1 MKQITASLGLT
12 FHQWSG
18 FDVRSSDDRAL
29 VSERQIQSSTEI
41 NILLVVL
48 SIPTFAKVL
57 APIVRERWNRTT
69 SRSKILTALE
79 TLGIGTVGGLL
90 FLWAHLPGGLITG
103 AMIATG
109 VAAIAGRPLAVPPVI
124 TQAVLVVLGISIGSV
139 VSRDLVQHVSAYPFT
154 IAMLA
159 GSTFCATFGSSLYLQ
174 RVHGW
179 DRTSA
184 FLAGSPGAMG
194 QITMLAVE
202 RGADLPAIAVVQT
215 MRVIILTAALPMM
228 LALTGAAPASSPG
241 LTITAAPP
249 WHLVALV
256 SASLAVA
263 LILRV
268 LKFPASWMFG
278 AMIASSVLHGAGL
291 VDGGVPPW
299 VRNVSLVGIGALI
312 GARFARMKLRV
323 LAGHINAALGS
334 FAVAILVT
342 AVFVGVIALTT
353 QVRLSDVVVAFA
365 PGAMDAMLALALTLH
380 IDPIFVGA
388 HHLSRFV
395 FVSIATPGIVHL
407 FGRTQD
413 DVDD

>member
-1 MKQITASLGLT
+1 M
-12 FHQWSG
+12 
-18 FDVRSSDDRAL
+18 
-29 VSERQIQSSTEI
+29 
-41 NILLVVL
+41 
-48 SIPTFAKVL
+48 IPTFAKVL
-57 APIVRERWNRTT
+57 APMVRERWNRTT

-109 VAAIAGRPLAVPPVI
+109 IAAIAGRPLAVPPVL

-139 VSRDLVQHVSAYPFT
+139 VSRDLIQHVSAYPFT

-159 GSTFCATFGSSLYLQ
+159 GATFCATFGSSVYLQ

-194 QITMLAVE
+194 QITILAVE

-215 MRVIILTAALPMM
+215 MRVIILTAALPMV
-228 LALTGAAPASSPG
+228 LALTGAAPASSAG
-241 LTITAAPP
+241 LTLTVAPP

-256 SASLAVA
+256 SASLAAA
-263 LILRV
+263 LLLRV
-268 LKFPASWMFG
+268 MKFPASWMFG

-299 VRNVSLVGIGALI
+299 VRSVALVGVGALI

-323 LAGHINAALGS
+323 LAGHIKAALGS

-388 HHLSRFV
+388 HHISRFI
-395 FVSIATPGIVHL
+395 FVTIAIPGIVHL